1 MTSTILY
8 QTKRLLRVWDSRWT
22 RKTKEVYFRDH
33 RFRFYSTYWRGD
45 ISQALL
51 ESEIA
56 PDFNAYD
63 ESFTPRTILDVGAAT
78 GHFSLLAAK
87 LYPRSTVYAF
97 EPSERQQ
104 ILLTRNAK
112 LNGIENLEVQPFG
125 LWNRRDQLA
134 FRTNGA
140 ESSFESVSRFR
151 GQLPFLES
159 VPVNR
164 STNGRKRKKFRASI
178 SSRWTP
184 RERNSKFSRVR
195 RRHSNA
201 FIPASSSKPTICGT
215 ARGRSSVAPGCSARK
230 AMSLRN
236 VRARPAF
243 FTRVRHSLISG
254 IMLPVEF
261 RTYFRELIEDFP
273 GHVVRARREWG

>member
-1 MTSTILY
+1 MTSPILY

-22 RKTKEVYFRDH
+22 RKTKEVHFRDH
-33 RFRFYSTYWRGD
+33 CFRFYSTYWWGD

-56 PDFNAYD
+56 PYFNACD
-63 ESFTPRTILDVGAAT
+63 DSFTSGTILDVGAAT
-78 GHFSLLAAK
+78 GHFSLLAAR
-87 LYPRSTVYAF
+87 LYPRSMVYAF

-159 VPVNR
+159 VPVQSLDEWAR
-164 STNGRKRKKFRASI
+164 EKKLSGVDLIKMDAEGAELEILDGAKETLQSFHPRLLIQAYHLRDGARTFERCAGMLRAQGYVIGECPRAS
-178 SSRWTP
+178 
-184 RERNSKFSRVR
+184 
-195 RRHSNA
+195 
-201 FIPASSSKPTICGT
+201 GLLY
-215 ARGRSSVAPGCSARK
+215 AR
-230 AMSLRN
+230 
-236 VRARPAF
+236 
-243 FTRVRHSLISG
+243 
-254 IMLPVEF
+254 
-261 RTYFRELIEDFP
+261 
-273 GHVVRARREWG
+273 

>member
-1 MTSTILY
+1 MAAATFR
-8 QTKRLLRVWDSRWT
+8 RLFWRAKL
-22 RKTKEVYFRDH
+22 H
-33 RFRFYSTYWRGD
+33 RN
-45 ISQALL
+45 
-51 ESEIA
+51 
-56 PDFNAYD
+56 FNAYD

-159 VPVNR
+159 VPAQPLDEWAKEKKISGLDLIKMDAEGAELEILEGAKETLQRFHPRLLVQAYHLR
-164 STNGRKRKKFRASI
+164 DGARTFERCAGMLSTKGYVIEECPRAS
-178 SSRWTP
+178 SLLY
-184 RERNSKFSRVR
+184 
-195 RRHSNA
+195 
-201 FIPASSSKPTICGT
+201 
-215 ARGRSSVAPGCSARK
+215 AR
-230 AMSLRN
+230 
-236 VRARPAF
+236 
-243 FTRVRHSLISG
+243 
-254 IMLPVEF
+254 
-261 RTYFRELIEDFP
+261 
-273 GHVVRARREWG
+273 